1 VGREEE
7 GEEKEGPKGGGEGG
21 KEGGGEERVVA
32 KRGGEEGKEREGE
45 ATKEAGRRSF
55 VAAVDKAS
63 PPPPPIPTPTPVTSV
78 ERGGRYRPL
87 RLRRA

>member
-63 PPPPPIPTPTPVTSV
+63 PPPPPPPVTSV
-78 ERGGRYRPL
+78 ERGGRCRPL